1 MINRRSGQRTAIHS
15 RRQMWYVY
23 GTSAH
28 KMYVYGGFISES
40 LAMSKANEVMD
51 WDNDYQ
57 TIQLPTTDLT
67 AAKSMIKAKLTGQSG
82 SLGVGT
88 QKIFRGRD

>member
-1 MINRRSGQRTAIHS
+1 
-15 RRQMWYVY
+15 
-23 GTSAH
+23 
-28 KMYVYGGFISES
+28 
-40 LAMSKANEVMD
+40 MSKANEVMD

-88 QKIFRGRD
+88 QKIFRGV

>member
-1 MINRRSGQRTAIHS
+1 MINRRSGTAIRSH
-15 RRQMWYVY
+15 RQMWYVY

-28 KMYVYGGFISES
+28 KMYVYGGFMSES
-40 LAMSKANEVMD
+40 EAMSKANDIQD

-57 TIQLPTTDLT
+57 TIQLPTTDLK

-82 SLGVGT
+82 SLGLGT
-88 QKIFRGRD
+88 QRIFRGQE